1 MILTANNM
9 NIWKVFPERKEYEKI
24 VYVLRADLAV
34 LLPQIFVLAILIAVP
49 SVLKYILGL
58 VAPAFLEQEIG
69 FAAFTLLRG
78 VYLLFVLVF
87 GLTEFFD
94 YYLDVWIVTNER
106 IVDIQLKGLFARTIS
121 ETRLYRVQDVTAEM
135 KGIFATLFDYG
146 TVHVQ
151 TAGATGRFTFE
162 QMPDPDAVVRGIS
175 KLVEDDRPFHSDKIV
190 AADAELGMKTRL

>member
-1 MILTANNM
+1 M

-34 LLPQIFVLAILIAVP
+34 LLPQIFVFAILIAVP

-58 VAPAFLEQEIG
+58 VAPTFLEGQVG

-162 QMPDPDAVVRGIS
+162 QMSDPDTIVRGIS

-190 AADAELGMKTRL
+190 AADAELGMKSRL